1 MTWFEVLVK
10 VVDGADSVLD
20 KVRKTPRKRLAVV
33 PQPNAPPDPF
43 SAPPREAAPSAE
55 PAIGDPK
62 LAAQIFG
69 KRTDPVS
76 GRVVQLFREKGVDA
90 KFTNLEDPAH
100 ELLEKQLVRETKQYE
115 LPYVY
120 LRGVFLGGFE
130 QVTELVREGK
140 LESRCAE

>member
-1 MTWFEVLVK
+1 MTWFERLVK
-10 VVDGADSVLD
+10 VVDRADVMLD
-20 KVRKTPRKRLAVV
+20 KVRKTPRKRLDFV

-43 SAPPREAAPSAE
+43 QVVAREAPTAE
-55 PAIGDPK
+55 PPIGDPK

-76 GRVVQLFREKGVDA
+76 GRVVQLFREKGIDA
-90 KFTNLEDPAH
+90 KFVNLEDPAN
-100 ELLEKQLVRETKQYE
+100 EILEKQLIRETKQYE

-130 QVTELVREGK
+130 KVTDVVREGK